1 MKKLFFFLLAIQCG
15 VSLSVF
21 SQSGG
26 IKNGDVA
33 PDFTAKDQNGN
44 TVSLSQLKG
53 KKVVLYFYPKD
64 FSTGCTAEAC
74 NLRDNYDSLTKAG
87 YTILGVST
95 DDQVSH
101 KGFET
106 KYNLPFTLVADV
118 DTSINKQ
125 YMAFS
130 CHSPTLALRLFF
142 IYIRYR
148 AAHIACQQ
156 MSTVKFRTHRSH
168 FGEIFGAVAIV
179 TSRNGDK
186 MLAPFYLAFKA
197 TEIFF

>member
-1 MKKLFFFLLAIQCG
+1 MKKLFFFLLVIQCS

-21 SQSGG
+21 SQSDGG

-33 PDFTAKDQNGN
+33 PNFTAKDQDGN
-44 TVSLSQLKG
+44 TVSLSQFKG

-106 KYNLPFTLVADV
+106 KYNLQFTLVADV

-125 YMAFS
+125 YGVWVEKERDGQKFWGTAR
-130 CHSPTLALRLFF
+130 TTF
-142 IYIRYR
+142 IINEKGIVVDKIDKVDTKQH
-148 AAHIACQQ
+148 AQQ
-156 MSTVKFRTHRSH
+156 VLSYTP
-168 FGEIFGAVAIV
+168 GE
-179 TSRNGDK
+179 
-186 MLAPFYLAFKA
+186 
-197 TEIFF
+197 

>member
-21 SQSGG
+21 AQSGG
-26 IKNGDVA
+26 GVKNGDIA

-44 TVSLSQLKG
+44 TVSLSQFKG

-64 FSTGCTAEAC
+64 FSSGCTAEAC

-106 KYNLPFTLVADV
+106 KYNLPFTLIADV
-118 DTSINKQ
+118 DKSIVNK
-125 YMAFS
+125 YGVWIEKEKDGKKYWGTAR
-130 CHSPTLALRLFF
+130 TTF
-142 IYIRYR
+142 IINEKGIVVDKIDKVDTKQH
-148 AAHIACQQ
+148 AQQ
-156 MSTVKFRTHRSH
+156 VLSYTP
-168 FGEIFGAVAIV
+168 GE
-179 TSRNGDK
+179 
-186 MLAPFYLAFKA
+186 
-197 TEIFF
+197 